1 MRRRMTAITDR
12 LLMASEAAFAR
23 EGGPLRHDGRF
34 MRVLPFGLI
43 AVLAL
48 IFTIV
53 PGGSFDGPAAHP
65 EAATASIIMVLA
77 LLVACFAVPW
87 DRLPADVQFVIPL
100 AYAVS
105 VLLLRHAAGSG
116 EPGYTILFLL
126 PVAWVALYGPNW
138 QLVAIAL
145 VSLACIILPPL
156 LDGVL
161 LGEEHYPPEDDRLT
175 ILIIL
180 TIALVAT
187 ALRITANAAGR
198 DALTGLPNRRAFMTA
213 LASRSEA
220 ASRAGMVLTVGI
232 IDLDHF
238 KQYNDTHGH
247 EAGDALLRG
256 AGEAWHGH
264 VRKTDIIGRVGGE
277 EFGLVV
283 NGDADEAAAL
293 AARLLTAIPESQTAS
308 IGLAVMPPGADALKA
323 LRMADDA
330 MYQAKRDGRARI
342 AVAETA
348 PNPA

>member
-1 MRRRMTAITDR
+1 MTATMDR

-23 EGGPLRHDGRF
+23 EGGPLRRDGRF
-34 MRVLPFGLI
+34 MRVLPFGII

-48 IFTIV
+48 LFTII
-53 PGGSFDGPAAHP
+53 PGGSFDGPGAHP
-65 EAATASIIMVLA
+65 EAATASVLTVLA
-77 LLVACFAVPW
+77 LLIACFAVPW
-87 DRLPADVQFVIPL
+87 QRLPADVQFVIPV

-116 EPGYTILFLL
+116 EPGYTILFML

-145 VSLACIILPPL
+145 ISIAFILLPPM

-161 LGEEHYPPEDDRLT
+161 LGEQHYPPEDDRLT
-175 ILIIL
+175 VLIIL

-198 DALTGLPNRRAFMTA
+198 DSLTGLPNRRAFMTA
-213 LASRSEA
+213 LASRGEA
-220 ASRAGMVLTVGI
+220 ASRAGVVLTVGI

-238 KQYNDTHGH
+238 KQYNDANGH

-256 AGEAWHGH
+256 AGEAWTGH
-264 VRKTDIIGRVGGE
+264 IRKTDIIGRVGGE

-283 NGDADEAAAL
+283 NGDLDEAAAL
-293 AARLLTAIPESQTAS
+293 ATRLLTAIPESQTAS
-308 IGLAVMPPGADALKA
+308 IGLAVMPPGTDGMEA

-330 MYQAKRDGRARI
+330 MYAAKRAGRARI
-342 AVAETA
+342 TVAAATPLGA
-348 PNPA
+348 